1 MNPLGRYPVLSTL
14 LRPFRLSQQKTC
26 AAIVAALCQCAQ
38 ASSFAIAGQLS
49 CLTEVQLGSALTRL
63 YRFLRNERF
72 DNWLLTEQMLRLT
85 APPAGRLLLALDWT
99 SWQDRFS
106 VLTAS
111 VCTGTRAVPVAV
123 SACVKANLARSQ
135 NLWEETFLRLV
146 VDRLRAARVEAVWLC
161 DRGFHR
167 VAWLGRLAE
176 FEQAFVVRLT
186 RDVTVHLPGGACL
199 LKSLALAEGERRDLG
214 WVWVRSDR
222 WVRVRLI
229 GVWAAGAKEVWWL
242 ATNLENRVSK
252 VVAYYDRR
260 MGIEEQFRDT
270 KGHRF
275 GVKLRWTQFTR
286 PEFVER
292 IYLLVGVAL
301 LLWTTVGHAVE
312 ESEPKVRLVSRT
324 KGARL
329 SLVRV
334 GAYYWQQM
342 SKKLKL
348 TASFVREHLPPPQLR
363 MFKWLMAPQK

>member
-1 MNPLGRYPVLSTL
+1 MNPLQRYPVLSVL
-14 LRPFRLSQQKTC
+14 LRPFRRSQQKTC
-26 AAIVAALCQCAQ
+26 AALVAALCQAAQ

-49 CLTEVQLGSALTRL
+49 CLSEVQFGSALTRL

-85 APPAGRLLLALDWT
+85 APPAGRLLLALEWT
-99 SWQDRFS
+99 QWQDRFS

-123 SACVKANLARSQ
+123 SACVKADLARSQ
-135 NLWEETFLRLV
+135 NLWEETFLRLA

-199 LKSLALAEGERRDLG
+199 LKGLALGEGERRDYG
-214 WVWVRSDR
+214 RVWVRSDR
-222 WVRVRLI
+222 WVSVRLI
-229 GVWAAGAKEVWWL
+229 GVWSRGAKEAWWL
-242 ATNLENRVSK
+242 ATNLPNRVSK

-260 MGIEEQFRDT
+260 MGIEEQFRDA
-270 KGHRF
+270 KGQRF
-275 GVKLRWTQFTR
+275 GMKLKWTQFTK

-292 IYLLVGVAL
+292 MYLLVGVAL
-301 LLWTTVGHAVE
+301 LLWTSVGRAVE
-312 ESEPKVRLVSRT
+312 EAEPTVRLESKT

-329 SLVRV
+329 SLARV
-334 GAYYWQQM
+334 GFYYWREV
-342 SKKLKL
+342 SKQLKL
-348 TASFVREHLPPPQLR
+348 TASFVREHLPPPRLR
-363 MFKWLMAPQK
+363 LFKWLMAPQK

>member
-1 MNPLGRYPVLSTL
+1 MNPLQRYPVLSSL

-26 AAIVAALCQCAQ
+26 AAIVAALCQSAQ

-49 CLTEVQLGSALTRL
+49 CLTEVKLGSALTRL

-99 SWQDRFS
+99 AWQDRFS
-106 VLTAS
+106 VLCAS

-123 SACVKANLARSQ
+123 SACHKPNLARSQ

-146 VDRLRAARVEAVWLC
+146 VDRLRAAGVSAVWLC

-176 FEQAFVVRLT
+176 FEQQFVVRLT

-199 LKSLALAEGERRDLG
+199 LKSLEVGPGERHDYG
-214 WVWVRSDR
+214 FVWVRSDR

-229 GVWAAGAKEVWWL
+229 GVWAQGAKEVWWL
-242 ATNLENRVSK
+242 ATNLENAVSK
-252 VVAYYDRR
+252 VVSYYDRR
-260 MGIEEQFRDT
+260 MGIEEQFRDA
-270 KGHRF
+270 KGERF
-275 GVKLRWTQFTR
+275 GVKLRWTQFTK

-292 IYLLVGVAL
+292 MYLLVGVAL
-301 LLWTTVGHAVE
+301 LLWTSVGSAVE
-312 ESEPKVRLVSRT
+312 ESEPKVRLRSKT

-329 SLVRV
+329 SLARI
-334 GAYYWQQM
+334 GSYYWQQM
-342 SKKLKL
+342 NKRLRL
-348 TASFVREHLPPPQLR
+348 TAQFVREHLPPPHLR
-363 MFKWLMAPQK
+363 MFRWLMAPQK

>member
-1 MNPLGRYPVLSTL
+1 MNPLTRYPVLSVL
-14 LRPFRLSQQKTC
+14 LRPFRRSQQKTC
-26 AAIVAALCQCAQ
+26 AALVAALCQAAQ

-49 CLTEVQLGSALTRL
+49 GLTDVQLGSALNRL

-72 DNWLLTEQMLRLT
+72 DDWLLTEQMLRLT
-85 APPAGRLLLALDWT
+85 APPGGRLLLALDWT
-99 SWQDRFS
+99 AWQDRFS
-106 VLTAS
+106 VLTAA
-111 VCTGTRAVPVAV
+111 VCTGTRAIPVAV
-123 SACVKANLARSQ
+123 SACHKPQLARSQ
-135 NLWEETFLRLV
+135 NLWEETFLRLT

-199 LKSLALAEGERRDLG
+199 LKSLEVREGERRDYG
-214 WVWVRSDR
+214 FVWVRSDR

-260 MGIEEQFRDT
+260 MGIEEQFRDA

-275 GVKLRWTQFTR
+275 GMKLRWTQFTR
-286 PEFVER
+286 AEFVER
-292 IYLLVGVAL
+292 IYLIVGVAL
-301 LLWTTVGHAVE
+301 LLWTSVGRAVE
-312 ESEPKVRLVSRT
+312 EAEPKVRLESKT

-334 GAYYWQQM
+334 GSYYWQRM
-342 SKKLKL
+342 SKQLKL
-348 TASFVREHLPPPQLR
+348 TASFVREHLPPPRLR